1 MKIRANYRVMVKINL
16 SDIRSTYN
24 LSTNPMINLKRFHH
38 VAYRCKDAKETVD
51 WYQKHLN
58 MELTV
63 AIAENEVP
71 STKAP
76 DPYMHIFLDAG
87 MGNILA
93 FFEIPNS
100 PDMGR
105 DENTPTWVQHIALE
119 VEDLDALIS
128 AKNDLESNGID
139 ILGPVNHG
147 VFKSI
152 YFFDPNG
159 HRLELAANIGTKEQ
173 YAELKRVAPLMV
185 EEWSQTKK
193 APTHAA
199 WLHELND

>member
-1 MKIRANYRVMVKINL
+1 MSILLQTLVQVIKAENI
-16 SDIRSTYN
+16 
-24 LSTNPMINLKRFHH
+24 MIQIKRFHH
-38 VAYRCKDAKETVD
+38 VAYRCVNAKQTVD
-51 WYQKHLN
+51 WYKKHLN

-87 MGNILA
+87 MGNVLA

-105 DENTPTWVQHIALE
+105 DENTPKWVQHIALE
-119 VEDLDALIS
+119 VEDLDALVS
-128 AKNDLESNGID
+128 ARDDLAAKGVD
-139 ILGPVNHG
+139 VLGPVNHG

-159 HRLELAANIGTKEQ
+159 HRLELAANTGTVEQ
-173 YAELKRVAPLMV
+173 MAELKSVAPLMIA
-185 EEWSQTKK
+185 EWDETKV
-193 APTHAA
+193 APKHAA
-199 WLHELND
+199 WLHEMD

>member
-1 MKIRANYRVMVKINL
+1 MIKMKRI
-16 SDIRSTYN
+16 
-24 LSTNPMINLKRFHH
+24 HH
-38 VAYRCKDAKETVD
+38 VAYRCVDAKETVD
-51 WYQKHLN
+51 WYTEHLN

-87 MGNILA
+87 MGNVLA

-105 DENTPTWVQHIALE
+105 DENTPNWVQHIALE
-119 VEDLDALIS
+119 VEDVDALVA
-128 AKNDLESNGID
+128 AKEELQGKGVDV
-139 ILGPVNHG
+139 LGPVNHG

-152 YFFDPNG
+152 YFFDPSG
-159 HRLELAANIGTKEQ
+159 HRLELAANTGTVEQ
-173 YAELKRVAPLMV
+173 MAELKSVAPLMI
-185 EEWSQTKK
+185 EEWAETKV
-193 APTHAA
+193 APKHAA
-199 WLHELND
+199 WLHEQD